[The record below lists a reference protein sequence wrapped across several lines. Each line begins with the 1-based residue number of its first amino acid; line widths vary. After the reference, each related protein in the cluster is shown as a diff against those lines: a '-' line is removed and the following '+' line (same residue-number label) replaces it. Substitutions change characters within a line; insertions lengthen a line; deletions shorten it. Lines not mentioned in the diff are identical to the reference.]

1 MKNLPTQKRAIAK
14 RDALINSARHCF
26 AELGYEQST
35 AKAIAKQAQVAT
47 GTFYQYF
54 ENKDD
59 ILRVIGQ
66 QKRDEL
72 LNKLPLGQTLVLVQS
87 KKPVSNEEVF
97 RQVLALVY
105 DYHESEAALHQ
116 VLEQR
121 RSVDSELNHILLQ
134 SEHAMEAR
142 VCQYLQNIGQQHGK
156 YRILLHAKTLAY
168 NLFAMVEGL
177 VHRHVFSTVE
187 RYQERPPTKQHC
199 LDLGAKMLACY
210 LDCEHQES
218 D

>member
-1 MKNLPTQKRAIAK
+1 MKTLPTQKRAIAK
-14 RDALINSARHCF
+14 RDALIDSARHCF

-59 ILRVIGQ
+59 ILRVLGQ
-66 QKRDEL
+66 LKRDEL
-72 LNKLPLGQTLVLVQS
+72 LHKLPLGHPLALVNS
-87 KKPVSNEEVF
+87 TTPVSNQEVF
-97 RQVLALVY
+97 WQVLELVY
-105 DYHESEAALHQ
+105 DYHQSEVALHQ

-121 RSVDSELNHILLQ
+121 RSIDNELDQILLQ

-156 YRILLHAKTLAY
+156 SEVLTNAKTLAY

-177 VHRHVFSTVE
+177 VHRHVFSAEGAHNE
-187 RYQERPPTKQHC
+187 RSPTKQQC

-210 LDCEHQES
+210 FDCEHQNN
-218 D
+218 